1 MRSCID
7 FKCLPASPLDGE
19 RLSNG
24 IRTVRHADWLKANCT
39 TVYDLKAIPT
49 PEKSVKRRLQDCD
62 VLCSEC
68 ASLIDLAEG
77 NRPQRNVEGR
87 DIILHEA
94 EEPAFWLEMLGINE

>member
-1 MRSCID
+1 VED
-7 FKCLPASPLDGE
+7 DAQAKAL
-19 RLSNG
+19 RL
-24 IRTVRHADWLKANCT
+24 
-39 TVYDLKAIPT
+39 
-49 PEKSVKRRLQDCD
+49 RLY

-94 EEPAFWLEMLGINE
+94 EEHAFWLEMLGINE